1 MRREYSEY
9 TVDYISGCMSLRK
22 PQKRSLKILAD
33 ILDEIEL
40 AKDIDLDK
48 ALRDVHDMYPT
59 CSNFERDFMSLT
71 FALATGVG
79 KTRLMGAF
87 ITYLYTQ
94 KGIKN
99 FFVVAP
105 NLTIYEKLKQDLGN
119 PSSEKYVFRG
129 IGCFKSMLPNLITG
143 ENYREKGMM
152 GGFSDVT
159 INVFNIS
166 KFNRELGRIRDLSE
180 YLGSSYFNYLAS
192 RDDLVVLMDESH
204 HYRADKG
211 LAAINELKPVLGLE
225 LTATPQVEQG
235 TKTVKFKNVVYE
247 YPLSAAIKDG
257 FTKTPYAMTRRDIA
271 DYNFTQDEI
280 DKMMLSDGI
289 SNHERVKERLK
300 DYAINNGVEP
310 VKPFVLVVC
319 KDTKHAEQVKAHI
332 SSSDFFDGKYADK
345 TIILHSNQRGAEKD
359 ENVQLLLDVEKFTNP
374 IEIVIHVNI
383 LKEGW
388 DVNNLYT
395 IIPLRTA
402 ASQTL
407 REQTIGRGLRLPYGQ
422 RTGNRDVDAL
432 VITAHDKFEKIIA
445 EANKPDSLLKA
456 GNIIFAEDIE
466 KSESVVVKPAYQ
478 EAVQQSLFDLG
489 HFVAENE
496 TLSSDERQV
505 LVKAAEQASKKL
517 IDNYRVVGRENLPK
531 VITSSIVEEVVGGE
545 DIAEIVK
552 RRTDFSD
559 IMRRFLGEE
568 IDKQREIIESGTMS
582 IPQIKIT
589 RDNKA
594 VYYFEHFTLDTTDFV
609 YFPIPNDILLKNLV
623 ESGDVEVV
631 KGKGLDF
638 NALNPMKTIVEEI
651 SKRPEVDYDACCD
664 LLYDLITTLFDA
676 FAKKFTSDEIKN
688 IVMCNK
694 RSIADKIYD
703 QMNKHFKCSEPNIV
717 EEISGVSMYIY
728 EPSYMRKIGEEPIS
742 VYTTIPDG
750 DVPKCLFNG
759 FKKALHPIY
768 KFDSAPEKRFAIVCE
783 QNEEVIKWLRP
794 AAKQFNL
801 FYGNGQRYEPDFVV
815 ETSDTM
821 YLVEIKGEDKLND
834 ENNLLKK
841 QRAVRYCQVAS
852 VYASGHGL
860 KQWKHLYIPSQQVQT
875 NSSFTML
882 AQRFDVT
889 QENEE

>member
-159 INVFNIS
+159 INIFNIS
-166 KFNRELGRIRDLSE
+166 KFNRELGKIRNLSE
-180 YLGSSYFNYLAS
+180 YLGTSYFNYLAS
-192 RDDLVVLMDESH
+192 REDMVVLMDESH

-319 KDTKHAEQVKAHI
+319 KDTKHAEQVKAYI

-623 ESGDVEVV
+623 ESGDVEIV

-703 QMNKHFKCSEPNIV
+703 QMKKHFKCSEPNIV

-834 ENNLLKK
+834 ENNLQKK

>member
-48 ALRDVHDMYPT
+48 ALRAVHDMYPT

-159 INVFNIS
+159 INIFNIS
-166 KFNRELGRIRDLSE
+166 KFNRELGKIRNLSE
-180 YLGSSYFNYLAS
+180 YLGTSYFNYLAS
-192 RDDLVVLMDESH
+192 REDMVVLMDESH

-257 FTKTPYAMTRRDIA
+257 FTKTPYAMTRRDIS

-289 SNHERVKERLK
+289 ANHERVKERLK

-319 KDTKHAEQVKAHI
+319 KDTKHAEQVKAYI
-332 SSSDFFDGKYADK
+332 SSSDFYDGKYADK

-489 HFVAENE
+489 ILIE
-496 TLSSDERQV
+496 TKEDLSVDERKV
-505 LVKAAEQASKKL
+505 LVEAAEQASKKL
-517 IDNYRVVGRENLPK
+517 IDNYRVVGRENLPQ
-531 VITSSIVEEVVGGE
+531 VSTNSIVDEVVGDE

-582 IPQIKIT
+582 VPQIKIT

-703 QMNKHFKCSEPNIV
+703 QMKKHFKCSEPNIV

-783 QNEEVIKWLRP
+783 QSEEVIKWLRP